1 MVGAGGDEDGE
12 GNDREGGREGDGNA
26 KKVSGNHHRGCDV
39 GRGGSRRGIR
49 PTIKHNAC
57 GNVKIRHMADEQNGV
72 RLVGGVMKGL
82 EG

>member
-12 GNDREGGREGDGNA
+12 GNGREGGGVTVTQKRFQVIIIG
-26 KKVSGNHHRGCDV
+26 VV
-39 GRGGSRRGIR
+39 MLGGAAAGRGIR